1 MIGDTVDYLE
11 WKTGERGEGIC
22 FAMQTLINK
31 IGMAVGAF
39 IGVIS
44 FSAAG
49 IDSETG
55 FISAAGANTLWNML
69 VLSGVISMF
78 ACAVPM
84 FFYTITEKR
93 QAEMVADIEARRT
106 SDK

>member
-1 MIGDTVDYLE
+1 
-11 WKTGERGEGIC
+11 
-22 FAMQTLINK
+22 MQTLINK

-44 FSAAG
+44 FSAAK
-49 IDSETG
+49 INAETG
-55 FISAAGANTLWNML
+55 FVSQAGKDTLWNML

-84 FFYTITEKR
+84 FFYKITEKR
-93 QAEMVADIEARRT
+93 QAEMVAEIESR
-106 SDK
+106 KK

>member
-44 FSAAG
+44 FAAAG
-49 IDSETG
+49 IDAETG
-55 FISAAGANTLWNML
+55 FISQEGANTLWNML

-84 FFYTITEKR
+84 LFYTITEKR
-93 QAEMVADIEARRT
+93 QAEMVAEIEAR
-106 SDK
+106 KKK